1 MSGFWFYESFL
12 KTAPSMHKQDAKYRL
27 TAVKLYNEFDT
38 DEEKANKS
46 YLNQVVEVT
55 GTVVNIQTSD
65 ILNPIIALET
75 AGYGL
80 VNVTLVNADELKE
93 YKLNEGQIV
102 TIKGECIGLLL
113 DVLITNA
120 IIVKC

>member
-1 MSGFWFYESFL
+1 
-12 KTAPSMHKQDAKYRL
+12 MHKQDAKYRL

-65 ILNPIIALET
+65 ILNPIITGNSRLWT
-75 AGYGL
+75 
-80 VNVTLVNADELKE
+80 V
-93 YKLNEGQIV
+93 
-102 TIKGECIGLLL
+102 
-113 DVLITNA
+113 
-120 IIVKC
+120 